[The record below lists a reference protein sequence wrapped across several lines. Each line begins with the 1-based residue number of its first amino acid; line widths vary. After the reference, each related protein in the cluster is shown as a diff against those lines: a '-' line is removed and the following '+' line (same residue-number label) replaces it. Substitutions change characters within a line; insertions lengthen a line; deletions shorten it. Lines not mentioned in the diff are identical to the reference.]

1 MFLSRLALPE
11 KLAFYSLAHAV
22 AAAQSDISAVEEAL
36 LDAALGEM
44 ALATPPALQDIQ
56 TACSAISSATARRV
70 VLLELLM
77 IALIDGDIVEAELAI
92 VCQVAELLGLQVE
105 LKRARDWATAML
117 TVYRSG
123 ERFISSPA

>member
-1 MFLSRLALPE
+1 MFLSRLAPPE

-22 AAAQSDISAVEEAL
+22 AAAQSGVSAQESAL

-44 ALATPPALQDIQ
+44 GLSGHPSLQSLGE
-56 TACSAISSATARRV
+56 ACASVNSAVSRRV

-77 IALIDGDIVEAELAI
+77 IAMIDGDIAEAELAI
-92 VCQVAELLGLQVE
+92 IHQASELLGIQQE
-105 LKRARDWATAML
+105 LKRAHDWATAML

-123 ERFISSPA
+123 ERFISKPA